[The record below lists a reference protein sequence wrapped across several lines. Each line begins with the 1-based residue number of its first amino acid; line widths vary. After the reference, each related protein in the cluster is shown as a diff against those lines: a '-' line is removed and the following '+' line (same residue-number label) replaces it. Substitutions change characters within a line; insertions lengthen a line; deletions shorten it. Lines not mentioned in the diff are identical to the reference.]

1 MRMPFIR
8 HDISRPCHIIRVLVL
23 VVIMNLFLLPATT
36 NIGRCRALR
45 SSLETVGRINHR
57 SLYNTGSRN
66 RGRTNTCSPLAID
79 QDSHDDDIHGSVSN
93 MFSRESRN
101 YKRLYHLEN
110 MAADNTDGTT
120 STNIISSAGRKKY
133 NVADIGTDHG
143 LLAMGLALTGKY
155 DKVIG
160 VDVSDQALEGALE
173 NFGNRMDVEFRL
185 GNGLQALKDDEIDI
199 ICIAGMGVNT
209 MLEILDQNS
218 TTMTTTTVDDY
229 NDGDNDNDNNTTDL
243 ERVGCKRLVLQ
254 PTNSKPR
261 NLVLLYDWLQSKG
274 WNIKDERIERISSR
288 WYFSTCFELT
298 KQNQQYTSSMDS
310 MQLPGCKLVCL
321 DQSHSM
327 RKEFDEYCKHH
338 KLWIKQDQRVS
349 DQKKEINPRE
359 SRWLEYF
366 FDNDTDNNGIHI
378 EQIIT
383 QQQTE

>member
-1 MRMPFIR
+1 MHLIR
-8 HDISRPCHIIRVLVL
+8 HDISKPCHTLRVLVL
-23 VVIMNLFLLPATT
+23 VVIMNIFLFPAAR

-45 SSLETVGRINHR
+45 SPLETVGRTGINHIR
-57 SLYNTGSRN
+57 SLHNTGSRN
-66 RGRTNTCSPLAID
+66 GGNTNSCSPLAINLV
-79 QDSHDDDIHGSVSN
+79 SHDDDIHESVST
-93 MFSRESRN
+93 MFCRDSRN
-101 YKRLYHLEN
+101 YKRLYQLEN
-110 MAADNTDGTT
+110 MAADTDGTT

-160 VDVSDQALEGALE
+160 VDVSFQALDGALE

-185 GNGLQALKDDEIDI
+185 GNGLQALKNDEIDI

-209 MLEILDQNS
+209 MIEILDQNS
-218 TTMTTTTVDDY
+218 TTMTTTTVDD
-229 NDGDNDNDNNTTDL
+229 NNNNNDNDDNTTDL

-261 NLVLLYDWLQSKG
+261 NLILLYDWLQSKG
-274 WNIKDERIERISSR
+274 WEITDERIEKISSR
-288 WYFSTCFELT
+288 WYFSTSFELT
-298 KQNQQYTSSMDS
+298 KKNQQYTSSMNS
-310 MQLPGCKLVCL
+310 MQLPGCKLICL
-321 DQSHSM
+321 DQSYSM

-349 DQKKEINPRE
+349 DQKKKINPRE

-378 EQIIT
+378 EQIT
-383 QQQTE
+383 QQTE